1 MSISDN
7 DRLLHR
13 REFFKKTAKTV
24 FPLVA
29 VMSLPS
35 TLMSC
40 GNSSNNEDWDDNDG
54 DNSEDDGVHGTLG
67 VTSADGLVNGYG
79 YVDLGLSVKWAI
91 HNYGTKSPSG
101 YGTRCKGIYGNG
113 SPVDAGFWKSCSLSG
128 TQFDRAT
135 KEWGSKWRMPTKAQ
149 FLELINN
156 TISSLYT
163 YKGVEGILFVSKKNK
178 KSLFLPFAGVRNYY
192 GGKWENWG
200 QGNEAEYWAGDALL
214 GASVSDMAYLHA
226 WKKKS
231 DVKMSMLTG
240 DMYSYERSLRPV
252 TDSVGQITGCGNN
265 CANNSTNSSCS
276 NCSSSCSSG
285 CKTSCDYN
293 CAATCKSHCYGQCS
307 DTCGGG
313 CKAASKGSS
322 CSGCARTCNNR
333 CYQTC
338 SYACSSNCES
348 SCVKGTR

>member
-135 KEWGSKWRMPTKAQ
+135 KE
-149 FLELINN
+149 
-156 TISSLYT
+156 
-163 YKGVEGILFVSKKNK
+163 
-178 KSLFLPFAGVRNYY
+178 
-192 GGKWENWG
+192 
-200 QGNEAEYWAGDALL
+200 
-214 GASVSDMAYLHA
+214 
-226 WKKKS
+226 
-231 DVKMSMLTG
+231 
-240 DMYSYERSLRPV
+240 
-252 TDSVGQITGCGNN
+252 
-265 CANNSTNSSCS
+265 
-276 NCSSSCSSG
+276 
-285 CKTSCDYN
+285 
-293 CAATCKSHCYGQCS
+293 
-307 DTCGGG
+307 
-313 CKAASKGSS
+313 
-322 CSGCARTCNNR
+322 
-333 CYQTC
+333 
-338 SYACSSNCES
+338 
-348 SCVKGTR
+348 